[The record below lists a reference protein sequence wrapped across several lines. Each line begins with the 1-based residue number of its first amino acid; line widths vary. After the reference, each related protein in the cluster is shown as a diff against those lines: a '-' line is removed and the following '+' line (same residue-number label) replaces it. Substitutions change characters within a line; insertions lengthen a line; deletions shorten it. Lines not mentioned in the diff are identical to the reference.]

1 MIKPVATRIL
11 VVLSTLFPPSVG
23 ACRRLA
29 EPFQP
34 QHILAQLGWPSQ
46 RKRST
51 AAELSQIG
59 RN

>member
-1 MIKPVATRIL
+1 MIKPAAIRIL
-11 VVLSTLFPPSVG
+11 VVLFTLFPPSVG

-29 EPFQP
+29 ELSLPK
-34 QHILAQLGWPSQ
+34 HILTQLGRASQ

-51 AAELSQIG
+51 AVELSKIG